1 MSFEE
6 LILKILG
13 NIFLLVLA
21 IRMFVAYLRKDFGE
35 MVGELVVAVVI
46 VGFIYFTDQTVGILK
61 GIWNAT
67 IGNWFGQY

>member
-35 MVGELVVAVVI
+35 MVGEIVVAVVI

>member
-1 MSFEE
+1 MGFEE

-13 NIFLLVLA
+13 NLFLLILA
-21 IRMFVAYLRKDFGE
+21 IRMVVAYLKKDYGE
-35 MVGELVVAVVI
+35 MIAEICVAVVI
-46 VGFIYFTDQTVGILK
+46 VGFVYFTDQTVGILK